1 MVIQI
6 MIKGGYIMKINGS
19 LDDLRESL
27 VYDILAVIAQVFL
40 LFATSWNV
48 VIIILC
54 GILNVFLVATEIID
68 WLYLSRKIILDAQGC
83 TFVSSRATKTFTWE
97 EINIQYTK
105 NSSYLFGDSEIPN
118 EGVILSAKPI
128 SKPARIGAM
137 TYCRFTH
144 PCVSVFIRF
153 ASPLDELK
161 RTAGKFVYMGF
172 VADKEEILSFLREGQ
187 RNDQ

>member
-1 MVIQI
+1 MEI
-6 MIKGGYIMKINGS
+6 YGS
-19 LDDLRESL
+19 LDDLRELL
-27 VYDILAVIAQVFL
+27 VYDILGVIALVFL
-40 LFATSWNV
+40 LFVTSWNV
-48 VIIILC
+48 VVIIGCCISE
-54 GILNVFLVATEIID
+54 VVLVTTGVID
-68 WLYLSRKIILDAQGC
+68 RLYLKRKIVLDAQGC
-83 TFVSSRATKTFTWE
+83 TFVSSRATKKFTWE

-118 EGVILSAKPI
+118 DGVILSAKPI

-161 RTAGKFVYMGF
+161 RTAGTFVYMGF
-172 VADKEEILSFLREGQ
+172 VADKGELLGFLKSVAPGDLSHGTQ
-187 RNDQ
+187 G

>member
-1 MVIQI
+1 
-6 MIKGGYIMKINGS
+6 MKINGS
-19 LDDLRESL
+19 LDDLREL
-27 VYDILAVIAQVFL
+27 LFYDILAVIALLFL
-40 LFATSWNV
+40 LFVTSWNV
-48 VIIILC
+48 VVIIVCCISE
-54 GILNVFLVATEIID
+54 VVLVTTSVID
-68 WLYLSRKIILDAQGC
+68 RLYLKRKIVLDAQGC

-118 EGVILSAKPI
+118 DGVILSAKPI

-161 RTAGKFVYMGF
+161 RTAGKFVFMGF
-172 VADKEEILSFLREGQ
+172 VADKEEILSFLRQVQG
-187 RNDQ
+187 NDQ